1 MARRKQSLSE
11 AAKKAQKIRL
21 QRKATKAAEELAT
34 TTSKQAKE
42 SAAIHK
48 KKVAERKPGQRL
60 LVEKEIR
67 EKAMSNLQK
76 ALEAAKAKK
85 AKKKTPPK
93 R

>member
-1 MARRKQSLSE
+1 MARRKQSLSA

-21 QRKATKAAEELAT
+21 QREATKAAEELAT

-42 SAAIHK
+42 STAIHK

-60 LVEKEIR
+60 LVEEDIRKEG
-67 EKAMSNLQK
+67 MSKLQK
-76 ALEAAKAKK
+76 AMAAAKAKK